1 MSTGNRTTQPEGA
14 GIAAKANLGTKL
26 SARSARPQ
34 PQCVS
39 TIESRMQGY
48 IG

>member
-1 MSTGNRTTQPEGA
+1 MSGGNQTTKPGGA

-26 SARSARPQ
+26 SAHSARPQ

>member
-1 MSTGNRTTQPEGA
+1 MNTGNRTAQREGA
-14 GIAAKANLGTKL
+14 GIAAQANLGTKL

-34 PQCVS
+34 PQWVS
-39 TIESRMQGY
+39 TIESR